1 MDVTIVTPLQEV
13 FSGEVLSVVG
23 PGAEGEFG
31 ILPGHTPF
39 LTSLVRGDV
48 VVATAAGEE
57 RFPITDGFVEVRDD
71 HVVVLAGGL
80 RDESE

>member
-1 MDVTIVTPLQEV
+1 MEVTIVTPLQAV
-13 FSGEVLSVVG
+13 FAGAARSLVG

-39 LTSLVRGDV
+39 LTTLVRGDV
-48 VVATAAGEE
+48 VVTTAAGEQ

-71 HVVVLAGGL
+71 RVVVLAGGL
-80 RDESE
+80 RDGSK

>member
-1 MDVTIVTPLQEV
+1 MEVSIVTPLQEV
-13 FSGEVLSVVG
+13 FAGEALSLVG

-39 LTSLVRGDV
+39 LTNLVRGDV
-48 VVATAAGEE
+48 VVTTAAGEK

-71 HVVVLAGGL
+71 RVVVLAGGL
-80 RDESE
+80 RDGPE